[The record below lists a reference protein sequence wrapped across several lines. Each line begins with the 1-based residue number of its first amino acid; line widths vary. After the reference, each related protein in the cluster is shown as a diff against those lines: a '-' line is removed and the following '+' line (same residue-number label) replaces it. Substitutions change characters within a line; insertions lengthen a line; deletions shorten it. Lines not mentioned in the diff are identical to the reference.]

1 MQTKTITT
9 YSFAELSDEAKETA
23 RNWWR
28 EQGLDYDEWYD
39 CTFDYAKEVGAVLG
53 IDIDKIYFSG
63 FWSQSDG
70 ASFESSYRYKPGW
83 RKALRKH
90 AGGDDLKELERI
102 GVELQRAQRFASYQI
117 TASTR
122 QHGHYMGGMVVD
134 VELGDPPGGDGW
146 PTLEGCPHLW
156 EEPVKD
162 ALNDFAHWVYRTLEK
177 EYKYL
182 DSDEHVDEMLTINEY
197 EFTAEGK
204 VA

>member
-9 YSFAELSDEAKETA
+9 YSFAELSDESKETA
-23 RNWWR
+23 RSWWR
-28 EQGLDYDEWYD
+28 EHGLDYEWYD
-39 CTFDYAKEVGAVLG
+39 CTIDDAKMCGALLG

-63 FWSQSDG
+63 FWSQGDG
-70 ASFESSYRYKPGW
+70 ASFESNYRYKPGW

-122 QHGHYMGGMVVD
+122 QHGHYMRGMVVD

-146 PTLEGCPHLW
+146 PTLEGRPHLW

-162 ALNDFAHWVYRTLEK
+162 ALNDFAHWVYRSLEK

-182 DSDEHVDEMLTINEY
+182 DSDEYVDEMLTINEY
-197 EFTAEGK
+197 DFTAEGK

>member
-9 YSFAELSDEAKETA
+9 YSFTELSDEAKETA
-23 RNWWR
+23 RSWWR
-28 EQGLDYDEWYD
+28 EHGLDYEWYD
-39 CTFDYAKEVGAVLG
+39 CTLDYAKEVGAVLG
-53 IDIDKIYFSG
+53 IDIDKIHFSG
-63 FWSQSDG
+63 FWSQGDG
-70 ASFESSYRYKPGW
+70 ASFTSSYRYKPGW
-83 RKALRKH
+83 RKALRKLY
-90 AGGDDLKELERI
+90 GGDALKGLEHI

-122 QHGHYMGGMVVD
+122 QQGHYMSGMAVD

-156 EEPVKD
+156 EAPVKD
-162 ALNDFAHWVYRTLEK
+162 ALQDFAHWVYRTLEK
-177 EYKYL
+177 EYEYL
-182 DSDEHVDEMLTINEY
+182 NADEQVDEMLTINEY

>member
-23 RNWWR
+23 RSWWR
-28 EQGLDYDEWYD
+28 EHGLDYEWWD

-63 FWSQSDG
+63 FWSQGDG
-70 ASFESSYRYKPGW
+70 ASFESNYRYKPGW

-90 AGGDDLKELERI
+90 ARGDNRKELERI
-102 GVELQRAQRFASYQI
+102 GMELQKAQRFASYQI
-117 TASTR
+117 TARTPDHMS
-122 QHGHYMGGMVVD
+122 GMVVD

-177 EYKYL
+177 EYEYL
-182 DSDEHVDEMLTINEY
+182 NADEQVDEMLTINKY

>member
-23 RNWWR
+23 RSWWR
-28 EQGLDYDEWYD
+28 EHGLNYEWYD

-63 FWSQSDG
+63 FWSQGDG
-70 ASFESSYRYKPGW
+70 ASFTSSYHYKPGW

-90 AGGDDLKELERI
+90 ARGDNRKELERI
-102 GVELQRAQRFASYQI
+102 GMELQRAQRFASYQI
-117 TASTR
+117 TASTH

-162 ALNDFAHWVYRTLEK
+162 ALEDFAHWVYRTLEK
-177 EYKYL
+177 EYEYL
-182 DSDEHVDEMLTINEY
+182 NSDEQVDEMLTINEY

>member
-23 RNWWR
+23 RSWWR
-28 EQGLDYDEWYD
+28 EHGLDYEWYD
-39 CTFDYAKEVGAVLG
+39 CTLDYAKEVGAVLG
-53 IDIDKIYFSG
+53 IDIDKIHFSG
-63 FWSQSDG
+63 FWSQGDG
-70 ASFESSYRYKPGW
+70 ASFESNYRYKPGW

-90 AGGDDLKELERI
+90 VGGDALKELERI
-102 GVELQRAQRFASYQI
+102 GMELQRAQRFASYQI

-122 QHGHYMGGMVVD
+122 QQGHYMSGMAVD

-156 EEPVKD
+156 EAPVKD
-162 ALNDFAHWVYRTLEK
+162 ALQDFAHWVYRTLEK
-177 EYKYL
+177 EYEYL
-182 DSDEHVDEMLTINEY
+182 NADEQVDEMLTINEY

>member
-23 RNWWR
+23 RSWWR
-28 EQGLDYDEWYD
+28 EHGLDYEWYD
-39 CTFDYAKEVGAVLG
+39 CTFDYVKEVGAVLG
-53 IDIDKIYFSG
+53 IDIDKIHFSG
-63 FWSQSDG
+63 FWSQGDG

-90 AGGDDLKELERI
+90 AAGDNLKELERI
-102 GVELQRAQRFASYQI
+102 GMELQRAQRFASYQI
-117 TASTR
+117 TADTC
-122 QHGHYMGGMVVD
+122 QCGYYMGDMGMI

-156 EEPVKD
+156 EEPVKA
-162 ALNDFAHWVYRTLEK
+162 ALKDFARWVYRALEK
-177 EYKYL
+177 EYEYL
-182 DSDEHVDEMLTINEY
+182 NADEQVDEMLTINEY